1 LTTRERIIEA
11 AARVMLTRGLAAT
24 TTKEIARAAG
34 LSEAALY
41 KHFRDKADLFL
52 TVLHERLPPL
62 VGLVHELPRRAGSGG
77 TVEETLEEVAR
88 LAIALYGETIVMSA
102 SLFSEP
108 DLLARFRETLL
119 QRGGGPHRAIGLVAA
134 YLRDEQ
140 NLGRVTANV
149 SPRAAAALLLGS
161 CFQRAFLRSFVGA
174 EAVEGSDEEFVR
186 EVVGTLVRAL

>member
-1 LTTRERIIEA
+1 LTTRERIVEA
-11 AARVMLTRGLAAT
+11 AGRVMLTRGLAST

-52 TVLHERLPPL
+52 TVLHERLPPF
-62 VGLVHELPRRAGSGG
+62 VGLVHDLPQRVGSG
-77 TVEETLEEVAR
+77 TVEENLEEVAR
-88 LAIALYGETIVMSA
+88 LALALYGETIVMSA

-108 DLLARFRETLL
+108 ELLARFRETLL

-140 NLGRVTANV
+140 GRGRVAETV
-149 SPRAAAALLLGS
+149 SPRAAAALLLGA
-161 CFQRAFLRSFVGA
+161 CHQRAFLRAFVGA
-174 EAVEGSDEEFVR
+174 DAAEGNDDEFVR